1 MLRPGHSPSAGD
13 ADLAQ
18 PQRTVEL
25 LAGARLMPRTA
36 LCCGTLAGAVLEAAT
51 KQLAARVSATAAA
64 TAAAAAGAGVEPA
77 SAAVLVSPLS
87 PADLAPVSELVLQ
100 ALQAGCCL
108 SLTLMEMDEEVNDDA
123 QREAA
128 AAAFAATM
136 MSMGLASSSVSS
148 SSVSSSGSST
158 PRSPRSIRDPMLMAP
173 SAGALAAGMFS
184 PSSKVG
190 KSGGS
195 SGKHTRTSTGGG
207 PDTSMALD
215 DFPGD
220 AEHAWQR
227 LSNSV
232 VSLQELLPQVQSAV
246 RSAGWVKQLVGAAA
260 VAGGAHALTAAPPK
274 RSGSTVSA
282 ATVVPDQ
289 GEAAAG
295 PSVAAAPAPA
305 APGSSAVLRQQ
316 ELLLQTGGL
325 RTLVAAVEAQT
336 A

>member
-1 MLRPGHSPSAGD
+1 
-13 ADLAQ
+13 
-18 PQRTVEL
+18 
-25 LAGARLMPRTA
+25 MPRTA

-51 KQLAARVSATAAA
+51 KQLAARASATAA
-64 TAAAAAGAGVEPA
+64 TAAAAAATAGAGAEPP
-77 SAAVLVSPLS
+77 SAAALVAPLS

-108 SLTLMEMDEEVNDDA
+108 SLTLMEMDEDVNDDT

-158 PRSPRSIRDPMLMAP
+158 PKSPRSVRDPMLMAP

-184 PSSKVG
+184 PSGKVG
-190 KSGGS
+190 KSGSS
-195 SGKHTRTSTGGG
+195 SGKHARTSTGGG

-232 VSLQELLPQVQSAV
+232 VSLQELLPQVHSAV

-260 VAGGAHALTAAPPK
+260 AAGGTQALVAPPK
-274 RSGSTVSA
+274 RSSSSVG
-282 ATVVPDQ
+282 ATPMAVDQ
-289 GEAAAG
+289 GDAAAAG
-295 PSVAAAPAPA
+295 SSSIPPA
-305 APGSSAVLRQQ
+305 AGSSAVLRQQ

-325 RTLVAAVEAQT
+325 RTLVAAIEAQT
-336 A
+336 G